1 MEATAISLFL
11 AAVLVGAYVQSV
23 TGFAMG
29 MIIIA
34 AVSMLALASV
44 PEITAVVSLLSLV
57 NVLLA
62 LHGRHALVEGRLFLP
77 LILGQLPAIFLGV
90 ALLNHLHT
98 DAERVLRLLL
108 AAFIVLGSLSM
119 MLRPRP
125 IATLSGSPG
134 CAVAGVASGLLGGL
148 FSASGPVMG
157 WFIYRQP
164 LSLDAIRATLLAS
177 FACSTTVRTLIVGA
191 QGGLTAEVLGLSGLA
206 VPAVVLGTWLGRS
219 LPPPLSDA
227 AMKRLAFVLLLLLGC
242 GIGLRALL
250 DAPLSSVAGPG
261 GVWP

>member
-1 MEATAISLFL
+1 MSLFL
-11 AAVLVGAYVQSV
+11 AAVLLGAYVQSV

-34 AVSMLALASV
+34 AVSNLALASV
-44 PEITAVVSLLSLV
+44 PVITAVVSLLSLV

-62 LHGRHALVEGRLFLP
+62 LRGRHGLVESRLFIP
-77 LILGQLPAIFLGV
+77 LLLGQLPAVFLGV
-90 ALLNHLHT
+90 VLLNSLQV
-98 DAERVLRLLL
+98 DAERLLRLLL

-125 IATLSGSPG
+125 LAALSPAPA
-134 CAVAGVASGLLGGL
+134 CAGAGAASGLLGGL
-148 FSASGPVMG
+148 FAASGPIMG
-157 WFIYRQP
+157 WFVYRQP
-164 LSLDAIRATLLAS
+164 LPLDAIRATLLAS
-177 FACSTTVRTLIVGA
+177 FACSTTVRTLIVGV
-191 QGGLTAEVLGLSGLA
+191 QGGLDAEVLGLSGLA

-219 LPPPLSDA
+219 LPPPLSEP

-250 DAPLSSVAGPG
+250 DAPP
-261 GVWP
+261 

>member
-1 MEATAISLFL
+1 MSLFL
-11 AAVLVGAYVQSV
+11 AAVLLGAYVQSV

-34 AVSMLALASV
+34 AVSNLALASV
-44 PEITAVVSLLSLV
+44 PVITAVVSLLSLV

-62 LHGRHALVEGRLFLP
+62 LRGRHGLVESRLFIP
-77 LILGQLPAIFLGV
+77 LLLGQLPAVFLGV
-90 ALLNHLHT
+90 ALLNSLQV
-98 DAERVLRLLL
+98 DAERLLL

-125 IATLSGSPG
+125 LAALSPAPA
-134 CAVAGVASGLLGGL
+134 CAGAGAASGLLGGL
-148 FSASGPVMG
+148 FAASGPIMG
-157 WFIYRQP
+157 WFVYRQP
-164 LSLDAIRATLLAS
+164 LPLDAIRATLLAS
-177 FACSTTVRTLIVGA
+177 FACSTTVRTLIVGV
-191 QGGLTAEVLGLSGLA
+191 QGGLDAEVLGLSGLA

-219 LPPPLSDA
+219 LPPPLSEP

-250 DAPLSSVAGPG
+250 DAPP
-261 GVWP
+261 